1 MRLCAVKGG
10 AQEIAIMK
18 TTGHRSLAMVREYI
32 DEANPFANNA
42 SGMLG
47 P

>member
-1 MRLCAVKGG
+1 MSTK
-10 AQEIAIMK
+10 K
-18 TTGHRSLAMVREYI
+18 TQFRSLAMVREYI

-47 P
+47 L